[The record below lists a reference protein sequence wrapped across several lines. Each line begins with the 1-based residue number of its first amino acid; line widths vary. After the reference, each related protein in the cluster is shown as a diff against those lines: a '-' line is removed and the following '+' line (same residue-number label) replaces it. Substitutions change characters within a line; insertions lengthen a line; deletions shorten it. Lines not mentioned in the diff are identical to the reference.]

1 MGDFFAHTK
10 NSNGWFFRARIKLQA
25 LDQLEFQNFGGNS
38 CFKRQSMAENVEYL
52 RSINVRAILSFGPP
66 QAAEKSGFG
75 DSRITI
81 YSGKTQYVIRAAV
94 GGQKIGF
101 STLKLWFLRVKLLI
115 FRFSLKSKI
124 FSLLCKFSLLYRPAG
139 LSATG
144 IPDTEQLFLCERP
157 NPFYILS
164 GPRLP

>member
-1 MGDFFAHTK
+1 MDAIFFAQK
-10 NSNGWFFRARIKLQA
+10 KSFLGKEVIL
-25 LDQLEFQNFGGNS
+25 L
-38 CFKRQSMAENVEYL
+38 FKRQSMAENVEYL

-101 STLKLWFLRVKLLI
+101 STLKL
-115 FRFSLKSKI
+115 
-124 FSLLCKFSLLYRPAG
+124 
-139 LSATG
+139 
-144 IPDTEQLFLCERP
+144 
-157 NPFYILS
+157 
-164 GPRLP
+164 